1 MHAFIVKNVQ
11 FISSS
16 NIRNPW
22 GFVSFWG
29 AYQFLS
35 LEVPRDLVGH
45 FEWYHLRQKLKWNQW
60 QKTVDSQGNLE
71 EYMASYV
78 VSTVPADGLAPLG
91 ARSFLGT
98 VMGKIRT
105 WTIIIHGLEPML
117 NLAINTV
124 WYYHKRRFQ

>member
-1 MHAFIVKNVQ
+1 M
-11 FISSS
+11 
-16 NIRNPW
+16 
-22 GFVSFWG
+22 
-29 AYQFLS
+29 
-35 LEVPRDLVGH
+35 
-45 FEWYHLRQKLKWNQW
+45 
-60 QKTVDSQGNLE
+60 TVDSQGNLE

-78 VSTVPADGLAPLG
+78 VSTVPADGLATLC